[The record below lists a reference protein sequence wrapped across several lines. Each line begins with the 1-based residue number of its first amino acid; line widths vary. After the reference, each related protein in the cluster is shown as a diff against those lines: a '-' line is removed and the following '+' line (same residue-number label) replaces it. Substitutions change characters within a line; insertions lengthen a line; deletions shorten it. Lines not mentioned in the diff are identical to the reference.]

1 MCMCAFV
8 PWFMV
13 METGDYFVQYAGC
26 VPSPTAEDICNQLP
40 RQRSLTQSRQEIVLN
55 SLSPSDV
62 YMRQ

>member
-1 MCMCAFV
+1 
-8 PWFMV
+8 MV

-40 RQRSLTQSRQEIVLN
+40 QQRSLTQSSQEIVLN